1 MRVHSWKSSSLA
13 TLSHCS
19 DEGFR
24 RILAEADVA
33 GEIEALAVSMNVQMM
48 QIREGWIDV

>member
-1 MRVHSWKSSSLA
+1 
-13 TLSHCS
+13 
-19 DEGFR
+19 
-24 RILAEADVA
+24 VA